1 MISLKF
7 ILLLFSILL
16 ILRSCLP
23 GNTLCKQSQDV
34 LPSLGM
40 HFLETTKTSCENA
53 IINRG
58 EKIL

>member
-23 GNTLCKQSQDV
+23 ANTLYKQTPDV

-53 IINRG
+53 VINHG